1 MYKIIHSDVYSGIF
15 HLDNCSI
22 DLAITSPPY
31 WGQRDYGFDGQ
42 IGNEKTYIEYISKLV
57 KIFSILK
64 EKMSEKG
71 VFFLNMG
78 DKYLSKYGKSPLG
91 LIPYKLAFFMIENG
105 WFLNDILIW
114 YKPNH
119 MPSSVKNRFTN
130 SYEPIFVLSKNKN
143 NYFTEFSNNNSNYSN
158 ILKINLQPSK
168 YKHVAVYPETLV
180 SKLIDMV
187 MLNENNT
194 VLDIFAGSGTTLKV
208 VKDYNESILYNKKLN
223 AVMIENNLNYIEI
236 IKKRCKLE
244 NIKIINYEFKDYK
257 YNLINEKSDINIMKI
272 EKEIKLNNNGFF
284 EITENS
290 SEYYTYLSNIINKKF
305 KDKINL
311 NATCFLGSKDY
322 DIELIYKTS
331 LLNENGWVIRNL
343 LVVEENKRWYPI
355 FMLIDNNKKQNNI
368 FNYKNLDLK
377 HKTEKDNNWSKIDF
391 IGYKVQDNLLKSKIS
406 GIILKIFEK
415 YDNGLPKYVLVKWEN
430 NKYSKEF
437 VINSQEDINKNI
449 NVFYDENGN
458 ISIEEKNNTII
469 NDDFIQKDIDSYN
482 IDFNEEIRKYN
493 GKFREEK
500 RINWGQSPGARA
512 SNECIYFSKQRLY
525 EVNQNLIADFIN
537 SKRLKKGLSKKQLT
551 DLFPKNYYHTVG
563 HWMRKDFGGSIPL
576 PEDWDIL
583 KKYLEIDDK
592 WTNYVCRKALRIQTV
607 KKGEY
612 KLPKDFIENNLIN
625 KLEYLIK

>member
-208 VKDYNESILYNKKLN
+208 VKDYNESILYNKKL
-223 AVMIENNLNYIEI
+223 
-236 IKKRCKLE
+236 
-244 NIKIINYEFKDYK
+244 
-257 YNLINEKSDINIMKI
+257 
-272 EKEIKLNNNGFF
+272 
-284 EITENS
+284 
-290 SEYYTYLSNIINKKF
+290 
-305 KDKINL
+305 
-311 NATCFLGSKDY
+311 
-322 DIELIYKTS
+322 
-331 LLNENGWVIRNL
+331 
-343 LVVEENKRWYPI
+343 
-355 FMLIDNNKKQNNI
+355 
-368 FNYKNLDLK
+368 
-377 HKTEKDNNWSKIDF
+377 
-391 IGYKVQDNLLKSKIS
+391 
-406 GIILKIFEK
+406 
-415 YDNGLPKYVLVKWEN
+415 
-430 NKYSKEF
+430 
-437 VINSQEDINKNI
+437 
-449 NVFYDENGN
+449 
-458 ISIEEKNNTII
+458 
-469 NDDFIQKDIDSYN
+469 
-482 IDFNEEIRKYN
+482 
-493 GKFREEK
+493 
-500 RINWGQSPGARA
+500 
-512 SNECIYFSKQRLY
+512 
-525 EVNQNLIADFIN
+525 
-537 SKRLKKGLSKKQLT
+537 
-551 DLFPKNYYHTVG
+551 
-563 HWMRKDFGGSIPL
+563 
-576 PEDWDIL
+576 
-583 KKYLEIDDK
+583 
-592 WTNYVCRKALRIQTV
+592 
-607 KKGEY
+607 
-612 KLPKDFIENNLIN
+612 
-625 KLEYLIK
+625 